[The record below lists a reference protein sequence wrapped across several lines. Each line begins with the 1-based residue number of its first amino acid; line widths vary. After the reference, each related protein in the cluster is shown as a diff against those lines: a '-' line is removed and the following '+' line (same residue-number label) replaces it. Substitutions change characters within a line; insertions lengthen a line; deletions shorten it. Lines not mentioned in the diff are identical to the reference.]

1 MNLWLTE
8 MHSPGR
14 ALTYKVKR
22 TLYRESSPYQTI
34 DIVET
39 EDFGVVMLLDGVIM
53 VTEKDE
59 FVYHEMLSQPSLYTH
74 PAAQD
79 VLIIGGGD
87 CGTMKRILMHKA
99 VKSVIQV
106 EIDEMVTRVAREYFP
121 SLIACSAD
129 PRAQLLFE
137 DGIGYLRNNRDRF
150 DLILV
155 DSTDPV
161 GAAEGLFHKEFYAD
175 CHRALKAEGILC
187 IQSESPYIE
196 SLRGL
201 IVQINRDL
209 RALFP
214 AVYPYLAPIQTYQA
228 GYWMFQ
234 MASRTHSPLKPEV
247 GVRIISAGISYDFY
261 NQAIHFACFALPEFI
276 RRMLADQRD

>member
-8 MHSPGR
+8 LHSPGR

-22 TLYRESSPYQTI
+22 TLYHESSPYQTI
-34 DIVET
+34 DIVES
-39 EDFGVVMLLDGVIM
+39 EDFGIVMLLDGIIM

-59 FVYHEMLSQPSLYTH
+59 YVYHEMLSLPSLYTH
-74 PAAQD
+74 PTPWK

-87 CGTMKRILMHKA
+87 CGTLRRVLLHDR
-99 VKSVIQV
+99 VTSVIQV

-121 SLIACSAD
+121 SLTACTND
-129 PRAQLLFE
+129 PRATLLFE
-137 DGIGYLRNNRDRF
+137 DGIEYLRNNQGNF

-161 GAAEGLFHKEFYAD
+161 GAAEGLFRREFYAD
-175 CHRALKAEGILC
+175 CHRALKADGILC

-196 SLRGL
+196 ELRGV
-201 IVQINRDL
+201 IVQVNQDL
-209 RALFP
+209 KSMFTG
-214 AVYPYLAPIQTYQA
+214 VYPYLAPIQTYQA

-234 MASRTHSPLKPEV
+234 MASKRYLPLVPEV
-247 GVRIISAGISYDFY
+247 GERIGKSGLPYDFY
-261 NQAIHFACFALPEFI
+261 NQGIHNACFALPEFI
-276 RRMLADQRD
+276 RRMLKDHCD